1 MALSTSIKTSHDA
14 AITLKDGTGTPVT
27 LAVPVTIGDET
38 ISELMAASTVT
49 SEYNETIAFEARGKL
64 TGIRHGA
71 RIYPSGSF
79 SVQFREFTN
88 ATAGAVLDFIR
99 QTGGYSGNA
108 TSAPSAFGSDVYLID
123 LLITVEGT
131 DRGDGADHTITMTDC
146 RMVAEFATDV
156 PDTLSIAWTC
166 YGTITATGPV

>member
-14 AITLKDGTGTPVT
+14 TLTLKDGTGTPVT

-49 SEYNETIAFEARGKL
+49 SEYNETVAFEARGKL

-79 SVQFREFTN
+79 AVQFREFTN

-99 QTGGYSGNA
+99 KTGGYASN
-108 TSAPSAFGSDVYLID
+108 TSSAPSAFGSDVYLVD
-123 LLITVEGT
+123 LVITVEGT

-146 RMVAEFATDV
+146 RMVAEYAADV
-156 PDTLSIAWTC
+156 PATLTIAWTC
-166 YGTITATGPV
+166 YGTVTATGPA